1 MPVKLLAEHQFVFL
15 SLKEGCTGLSE
26 YTLVKTP
33 HCWKSNVVAHMVSIL
48 RYCTILIPGYSKE
61 AMKKVQQYQAIER
74 FEATVETEAIVNAKY
89 Q

>member
-1 MPVKLLAEHQFVFL
+1 MRY
-15 SLKEGCTGLSE
+15 C
-26 YTLVKTP
+26 
-33 HCWKSNVVAHMVSIL
+33 SIL
-48 RYCTILIPGYSKE
+48 ITGYSKE

>member
-1 MPVKLLAEHQFVFL
+1 M
-15 SLKEGCTGLSE
+15 
-26 YTLVKTP
+26 
-33 HCWKSNVVAHMVSIL
+33 